1 MKDDARMRSL
11 GEFLK
16 DAYRLSKPY
25 FTRSDERWSA
35 WGLLI
40 AIVVMNLS
48 LVGMSVILNFWHRE
62 FYNALQD
69 KDWVAFVQLL
79 TWYRFTPSG
88 WMPAGVMWTLCRT
101 VSAFSLKAGGLV
113 SACMTTPMC

>member
-1 MKDDARMRSL
+1 MHSL

-25 FTRSDERWSA
+25 FTRSNEKWSA

-40 AIVVMNLS
+40 TIIVMNLS

-62 FYNALQD
+62 FYNALQE
-69 KDWVAFVQLL
+69 KDWLAFVQLL
-79 TWYRFTPSG
+79 SCIAARR
-88 WMPAGVMWTLCRT
+88 A
-101 VSAFSLKAGGLV
+101 A
-113 SACMTTPMC
+113 